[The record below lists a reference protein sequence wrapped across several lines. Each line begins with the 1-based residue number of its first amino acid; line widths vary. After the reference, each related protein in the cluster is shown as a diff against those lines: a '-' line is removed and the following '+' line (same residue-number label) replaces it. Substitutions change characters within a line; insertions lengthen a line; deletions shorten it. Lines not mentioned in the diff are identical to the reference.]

1 MVYLGLVYICES
13 VALRV
18 HYDYWEV
25 CKQLITD
32 SPIPSLQ
39 LYLSG
44 RPNGPEISSDVESNY
59 SDQFNLTWRVE
70 SFAEIT
76 AYRIIYRKY
85 LVRSWLPAK
94 L

>member
-1 MVYLGLVYICES
+1 M
-13 VALRV
+13 
-18 HYDYWEV
+18 
-25 CKQLITD
+25 ITD

-44 RPNGPEISSDVESNY
+44 RPNGPEISSDVESSY
-59 SDQFNLTWRVE
+59 SDQFNLTWTVE

-85 LVRSWLPAK
+85 LVRTSRLFYYNS
-94 L
+94 

>member
-1 MVYLGLVYICES
+1 M
-13 VALRV
+13 
-18 HYDYWEV
+18 
-25 CKQLITD
+25 ITD
-32 SPIPSLQ
+32 SPIASLQ

-59 SDQFNLTWRVE
+59 SDQFNLTWTVE

-85 LVRSWLPAK
+85 LVRTKQTFYIAEKGGGPLRDPLK
-94 L
+94 RTQNR